1 MDLQAT
7 LAGSFTFTIWRP
19 PGMKSSRCPL
29 VACSD
34 VMGSSVTDILGAA
47 EALAPAVIGA
57 AIGSQIRE
65 TGPNRR
71 AEATPTA
78 AAPSPRR
85 GPTGLHRTRFQKRD
99 FKKEKGS
106 RQKTSLIFVFL
117 FPTF

>member
-1 MDLQAT
+1 
-7 LAGSFTFTIWRP
+7 
-19 PGMKSSRCPL
+19 MKSSRCPL

-78 AAPSPRR
+78 AAPSTGGALGVCT
-85 GPTGLHRTRFQKRD
+85 GPDFEKEKTKIRQKRLV
-99 FKKEKGS
+99 
-106 RQKTSLIFVFL
+106 SL
-117 FPTF
+117 

>member
-1 MDLQAT
+1 
-7 LAGSFTFTIWRP
+7 
-19 PGMKSSRCPL
+19 MKSSRCRL

-47 EALAPAVIGA
+47 EALAPAVTGA

-78 AAPSPRR
+78 AAPFPG
-85 GPTGLHRTRFQKRD
+85 GPLGGVAWSHFGNT
-99 FKKEKGS
+99 S
-106 RQKTSLIFVFL
+106 KTAERFL
-117 FPTF
+117 FFSLPDVGNDKAGGDVTQSWRLAMTFLERRYANDE

>member
-78 AAPSPRR
+78 AAPFPG
-85 GPTGLHRTRFQKRD
+85 GPPG
-99 FKKEKGS
+99 GS
-106 RQKTSLIFVFL
+106 SLVPFRKHQQNSRKISL
-117 FPTF
+117 LSQTK

>member
-1 MDLQAT
+1 
-7 LAGSFTFTIWRP
+7 
-19 PGMKSSRCPL
+19 MKSSRCPL

-71 AEATPTA
+71 RHTP
-78 AAPSPRR
+78 SSWR
-85 GPTGLHRTRFQKRD
+85 GVGVCTGPD
-99 FKKEKGS
+99 FRNEKNKSNHSIS
-106 RQKTSLIFVFL
+106 RSHPL
-117 FPTF
+117 

>member
-47 EALAPAVIGA
+47 EALAPAVIGE
-57 AIGSQIRE
+57 AIGSEIRE

-71 AEATPTA
+71 RHTQ
-78 AAPSPRR
+78 PRR
-85 GPTGLHRTRFQKRD
+85 CAEFPGPRRRIKNNACGVKKPRVSGAVLGGTSDNRICGRT
-99 FKKEKGS
+99 
-106 RQKTSLIFVFL
+106 TN
-117 FPTF
+117 

>member
-47 EALAPAVIGA
+47 EVLAPAVIGA

-65 TGPNRR
+65 TGSQTQRR
-71 AEATPTA
+71 KATTRRTA
-78 AAPSPRR
+78 LPPAAPARLADPVLEIEQNPR
-85 GPTGLHRTRFQKRD
+85 
-99 FKKEKGS
+99 EKV
-106 RQKTSLIFVFL
+106 FVS
-117 FPTF
+117 